1 MSHRFLKFLIAPFF
15 LAIAFSFYS
24 EGYQLTQ
31 KIIAKLDSY
40 KLNRPQEKVF
50 LHFDKPYYMA
60 GETIWFKG
68 YLFDGVNHVIDS
80 VSRVLYVDLIQLNDG
95 KIVFSIKLKAEGSTH
110 GNISLPDSL
119 KEGMYSIRAYTNY
132 MRNFSD
138 EFFFQ
143 KDFKIWSGMVKN
155 KTEAGAKLN
164 MAKVADL
171 QFFPEGGN
179 LVVDLESRLAFKAVN
194 LAGKGINV
202 AGFILDEKKDTVAG
216 FKSEYLGMGKIS
228 FSPEHQKTYT
238 AYVKQYDGSIEAFPF
253 PKIFEQGY
261 TMAVDNLSSKDK
273 IKIFVTNNLQ
283 KNRENMHE
291 FVVVAHQRGNI
302 CFIAKGNSAKKS
314 FSFSIPKNVIQDQGV
329 VQITLIDSKEI
340 PICERLIFNQ
350 KDNLLNLEL
359 RPEKA
364 IYKPR
369 EKVVVNL
376 TVSDENGKPVKGNF
390 SVAATD
396 AKQVIE
402 ENEYQENILTNLL
415 LSSDVNTLE
424 KDKENSYLKGKV
436 ENPYYYFDKNNANAN
451 YHLDILLMT
460 QGWRR
465 FDWKELMSEKTAD
478 LPFFV
483 ETGIDITGKATR
495 LNGKLANNITLTLL
509 LKSEGQI
516 PIFKVGTT
524 DSLGNF
530 GFYGFDFYDTTSVLV
545 QAMKQNGSKL
555 LSVKIDPPKY
565 SPKVSFLKIPP
576 DPMEFNTKKFA
587 DFLKNANETIEF
599 EKRMK
604 LSQIQILDE
613 IVVKGKKQEESD
625 TRRMMYGIA
634 SNTVKV
640 NDILCAG
647 ATDVLQMIRGL
658 VAGLQISSN
667 GLGGSIASIRGGGEP
682 QFLIDG
688 FQTTIDAILVL
699 SPCDVEEIDILKG
712 MDAAIFGLN
721 GGNGA
726 INILTKRGNNSYDY
740 SKDRTFGI
748 SVVKRLGFARP
759 LEFYSPKYETPNP
772 EDVNPDY
779 RPTIHWEP
787 NIQTDASGNASFSYW
802 NSDAKTTVKIIANG
816 VSDTG
821 SLGFAKIEYLVK

>member
-1 MSHRFLKFLIAPFF
+1 MSHRFLKYLIAPIFSV
-15 LAIAFSFYS
+15 IAFSFFS
-24 EGYQLTQ
+24 EGDQLTQ

-95 KIVFSIKLKAEGSTH
+95 KIVFSTKLKAEGSTH

-138 EFFFQ
+138 EFFFH
-143 KDFKIWSGMVKN
+143 KDFKIWSGMEKN
-155 KTEAGAKLN
+155 KTETGARLN
-164 MAKVADL
+164 RSKVADL

-194 LAGKGINV
+194 LVGKGINV
-202 AGFILDEKKDTVAG
+202 EGFILDEKKDTVAG
-216 FKSEYLGMGKIS
+216 FKSEHLGMGKIS
-228 FSPEHQKTYT
+228 FTPEHQKTYT
-238 AYVKQYDGSIEAFPF
+238 AYVKQNDGSVEAFPF

-283 KNRENMHE
+283 KTPENIHE

-314 FSFSIPKNVIQDQGV
+314 FSFSIPKKVIQDQGV
-329 VQITLIDSKEI
+329 VQITLLDTKET
-340 PICERLIFNQ
+340 PICERLIFNK

-359 RPEKA
+359 RPEKV

-376 TVSDENGKPVKGNF
+376 SVSDENGKPVKGNF
-390 SVAATD
+390 SVAVTD
-396 AKQVIE
+396 AKQVLE
-402 ENEYQENILTNLL
+402 ENDYQENIITNLL

-424 KDKENSYLKGKV
+424 KDKENAYLRGKV
-436 ENPYYYFDKNNANAN
+436 ENPNYYFDKNNANAN

-465 FDWKELMSEKTAD
+465 FDWKQLMSEKTTD

-509 LKSEGQI
+509 LKSEGQV
-516 PIFKVGTT
+516 PVFKLGTT

-565 SPKVSFLKIPP
+565 SPKVSFLKIPQ
-576 DPMEFNTKKFA
+576 DPMEFDTKKFA
-587 DFLKNANETIEF
+587 DFLKNASETIEF

-604 LSQIQILDE
+604 LSQIQNLAE
-613 IVVKGKKQEESD
+613 IVVKAKKLEEPD
-625 TRRMMYGIA
+625 NRRMMYGNA
-634 SNTVKV
+634 SNTIKV
-640 NDILCAG
+640 NDMLCAG
-647 ATDVLQMIRGL
+647 ATDVLQMLTGR
-658 VAGLQISSN
+658 VAGLQISSD
-667 GLGGSIASIRGGGEP
+667 GLGGKKASIRGGGEP

-688 FQTTIDAILVL
+688 FLTTIDAILVIT
-699 SPCDVEEIDILKG
+699 PCDVEEIDILKG
-712 MDAAIFGLN
+712 PDASIFGLN
-721 GGNGA
+721 GGNGV

-740 SKDRTFGI
+740 SKDQTFGI
-748 SVVKRLGFARP
+748 SVVKRLGFTKP
-759 LEFYSPKYETPNP
+759 IEFYSPKYDTPIP
-772 EDVNPDY
+772 EHINTDY

-787 NIQTDASGNASFSYW
+787 NIQTDTSGNANFSYW

-816 VSDTG
+816 VSTEG
-821 SLGFAKIEYLVK
+821 SLGFSKIEYLVK